1 MVDGVDSND
10 KKIKGIN
17 KTDALNSVRKSEAI
31 SQVNKTSKVGAIT
44 GVSSTS
50 RMPTR
55 EMSFQERSELLQM
68 VEQEAEKLF
77 SNSKIPQ
84 AQREA
89 IELAVKQTID
99 AALVDSGDNDEDDDK
114 EKL

>member
-1 MVDGVDSND
+1 MVDGIDSND

-31 SQVNKTSKVGAIT
+31 SQVSKTSKVGAVT
-44 GVSSTS
+44 GVSGAS

-55 EMSFQERSELLQM
+55 EMSYQERAELLQM

-77 SNSKIPQ
+77 SNSKIPE
-84 AQREA
+84 AQRQA

-99 AALVDSGDNDEDDDK
+99 AALLEEQELPEK
-114 EKL
+114 ESKKE

>member
-1 MVDGVDSND
+1 MVDGIDSND

-31 SQVNKTSKVGAIT
+31 SQVNKTSKVGAVT
-44 GVSSTS
+44 GVSGTN

-55 EMSFQERSELLQM
+55 EMSFQERNELLQM

-99 AALVDSGDNDEDDDK
+99 AALVEASDSDENKVK
-114 EKL
+114 E